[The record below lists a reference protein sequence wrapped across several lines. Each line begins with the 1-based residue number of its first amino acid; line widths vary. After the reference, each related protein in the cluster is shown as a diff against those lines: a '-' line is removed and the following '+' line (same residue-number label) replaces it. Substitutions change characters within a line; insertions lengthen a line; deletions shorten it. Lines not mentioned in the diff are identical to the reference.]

1 MFKHFGFIVILV
13 QLYSLR
19 SISAGHETL
28 FLDVQKIF
36 GDFYNRY
43 LQDGVFM
50 IKTGRLNHKNV
61 PYLTAFANTR
71 FNLWLLSAA
80 GIRLVLTGGAVLG
93 RPEDILWA

>member
-1 MFKHFGFIVILV
+1 MFSLQSIPADIKR
-13 QLYSLR
+13 YSKMR
-19 SISAGHETL
+19 I
-28 FLDVQKIF
+28 KIF
-36 GDFYNRY
+36 GDYFNRY
-43 LQDGVFM
+43 CSGGVFM

-61 PYLTAFANTR
+61 PYLTVFAHTR

>member
-1 MFKHFGFIVILV
+1 
-13 QLYSLR
+13 
-19 SISAGHETL
+19 
-28 FLDVQKIF
+28 
-36 GDFYNRY
+36 
-43 LQDGVFM
+43 M

-61 PYLTAFANTR
+61 PYLTVFAHTR